1 MLSKSSS
8 IIQAEAELKLS
19 AGQLPFREWHSHNPQ
34 CNPHPHLLAES
45 NHVVD
50 KFHKSCHRWLSKG
63 GFKQN
68 HSSNNGNGA
77 TITFDSG
84 EKQFSFFLCCVTLGQ
99 RASSQASLFGS
110 FGSLGGRASYL
121 WHLHIFCI
129 TQSMASTW
137 KICLPYCGYRSLLP
151 SVSLSLSPCAAVSV
165 CWPLSGILVLFA
177 LNSADTKRICIASS
191 GRCA

>member
-34 CNPHPHLLAES
+34 CNPHPHLQAES

-137 KICLPYCGYRSLLP
+137 KICLPYCGYCCHALPISL
-151 SVSLSLSPCAAVSV
+151 CAAVSV

-177 LNSADTKRICIASS
+177 LNSADTKRICIESS

>member
-8 IIQAEAELKLS
+8 IIQAEA
-19 AGQLPFREWHSHNPQ
+19 GQLPFRECHSHNPQ
-34 CNPHPHLLAES
+34 CNPHPHLQAES

-50 KFHKSCHRWLSKG
+50 KFHKFCHRWLSKG

-68 HSSNNGNGA
+68 HSNNGAAAA

-99 RASSQASLFGS
+99 RASSQESLFGS
-110 FGSLGGRASYL
+110 FGSLRGRASYL

-137 KICLPYCGYRSLLP
+137 KICLPYCGYCYLSLHLPLSLFSCLCLLP
-151 SVSLSLSPCAAVSV
+151 A
-165 CWPLSGILVLFA
+165 
-177 LNSADTKRICIASS
+177 
-191 GRCA
+191 